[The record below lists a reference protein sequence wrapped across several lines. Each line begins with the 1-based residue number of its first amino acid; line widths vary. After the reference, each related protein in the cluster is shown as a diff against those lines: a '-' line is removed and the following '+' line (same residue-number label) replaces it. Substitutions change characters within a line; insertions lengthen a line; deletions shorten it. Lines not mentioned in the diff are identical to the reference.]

1 MWKINILISKEL
13 LFHTRDS
20 VESIAEFILAGP
32 ESLECPDFKVIE
44 LEDQMAVTL
53 TKASAHMVNE
63 AVSNFENFR
72 FAYPNEKERYYVNLE
87 IGKNVTHHQG
97 DTHKREEV

>member
-1 MWKINILISKEL
+1 
-13 LFHTRDS
+13 
-20 VESIAEFILAGP
+20 
-32 ESLECPDFKVIE
+32 
-44 LEDQMAVTL
+44 MAVTL

-87 IGKNVTHHQG
+87 IGKNVTHRQG
-97 DTHKREEV
+97 DTHKEEG